1 MGLFNKKIVI
11 FALIVFM
18 SGCAPRDNQSGSE
31 KLPESNSSSTFILDT
46 PTLSYMG
53 NSSHTTMKLS
63 PQQIKKLKD
72 VVGVGK
78 DFKTQSVVV
87 LPANIPDGFKITH
100 FSVWKQTHPSPRFV
114 GGRYDI
120 TFLNKRNECFGINGG
135 VVQPIGDEPT
145 KYEKIIS
152 LSSPALGTID
162 LGVTDGDTI
171 KHGGFLGFTESM
183 NRIFKGRNE
192 YSFESP
198 VMQTQSKERFQLVDR
213 CHRMTKEDATRVVQS
228 MQFFNP

>member
-152 LSSPALGTID
+152 LSSPALGTVD

-171 KHGGFLGFTESM
+171 KRGGFMGFTQSM
-183 NRIFKGRNE
+183 GRIFIGRNE
-192 YSFESP
+192 YSFASP
-198 VMQTQSKERFQLVDR
+198 VIQSQSIKGLGFIEK
-213 CHRMTKEDATRVVQS
+213 CIRMNQRDAIQVVRS
-228 MQFFNP
+228 MQFLNP